1 MIAFKKMWEDV
12 NHIMMNNKDLGINVI
27 DNCSGEFAMKNSGD
41 SAIFLTKEDFVDVW
55 CHMQYYNKVFKGES
69 FNITDEVADCIYS
82 IIRELPYIKEE
93 DNELTINM

>member
-1 MIAFKKMWEDV
+1 
-12 NHIMMNNKDLGINVI
+12 
-27 DNCSGEFAMKNSGD
+27 
-41 SAIFLTKEDFVDVW
+41 
-55 CHMQYYNKVFKGES
+55 MQYYNKVFKGES

>member
-12 NHIMMNNKDLGINVI
+12 NHIMMNNKELGINVI
-27 DNCSGEFAMKNSGD
+27 DNCSGEFAMKKSGD
-41 SAIFLTKEDFVDVW
+41 STIFLTKEDFVDVW
-55 CHMQYYNKVFKGES
+55 CHMQYYNKVFKGEN
-69 FNITDEVADCIYS
+69 FNIKDEVADCVYS